1 MGTLGKLCILFALT
15 AGAASAQTWV
25 LVAMEGSTLTS
36 MPVGTTWRFG
46 SLGGSPTSDPGGFSA
61 SFVSTATNPKLPI
74 YIYYT
79 SFTFPDPDSGYPKGF
94 YVAEGATAYTVGWTD
109 TTGKAQTKTIP
120 ALVVVVPPPVTKTCT
135 NGTATTYTLTSSVT
149 FNAAGFIIAGTPG
162 MTCQ

>member
-1 MGTLGKLCILFALT
+1 MGIIRTLCILFALGLA

-36 MPVGTTWRFG
+36 LPVGTTWRFG
-46 SLGGSPTSDPGGFSA
+46 STGGGSDPGGFSA

-74 YIYYT
+74 YIYYS
-79 SFTFPDPDSGYPKGF
+79 SFTFADPDSGYPKGF

-120 ALVVVVPPPVTKTCT
+120 ALIVVAPPPSTKTCT
-135 NGTATTYTLTSSVT
+135 NGTATTVT
-149 FNAAGFIIAGTPG
+149 WTTTISYNSAGFITGTTANP
-162 MTCQ
+162 TCQ